1 MNMPH
6 NIPEERYAAHIHA
19 GSRLAPVSSETV
31 VNQIQ
36 DSVQIGRI
44 HLSGGGSLA
53 DSAEC
58 AGASEDFS
66 AQAADH
72 GILP

>member
-1 MNMPH
+1 M
-6 NIPEERYAAHIHA
+6 
-19 GSRLAPVSSETV
+19 RLIFIREPDAPMSSETV
-31 VNQIQ
+31 VDQIQ
-36 DSVQIGRI
+36 DGVQIGRV